1 MPDRCLVR
9 VRAHRLRPDLEYP
22 FPRSDAVPEEQLSIV
37 ELLLIYVVIIGAV
50 MIFMTSRGRKKQ
62 QAQQLMMRDALAV
75 GVEARTI
82 GGLVGE
88 VVELTDEHVVLET
101 TPGVK
106 LKFVKTAIAGVVPPE
121 TEDEDSE
128 DGDEDETDE
137 AVAELDT
144 DVEDGTDSGTETDD
158 VSGDAA
164 VSDKFGVHDSV
175 VAEAEKVVEA
185 AASTESTKK

>member
-1 MPDRCLVR
+1 
-9 VRAHRLRPDLEYP
+9 
-22 FPRSDAVPEEQLSIV
+22 V
-37 ELLLIYVVIIGAV
+37 ELLLIYVAIIGAV
-50 MIFMTSRGRKKQ
+50 MLFMTSRGRKKQ

-88 VVELTDEHVVLET
+88 VVELTDEHVILET

-121 TEDEDSE
+121 TEDETEEMVSE
-128 DGDEDETDE
+128 LGSDEDEDGEADE
-137 AVAELDT
+137 ATETGESAEL
-144 DVEDGTDSGTETDD
+144 
-158 VSGDAA
+158 
-164 VSDKFGVHDSV
+164 GVHDSV

-185 AASTESTKK
+185 AAAESTESSKK